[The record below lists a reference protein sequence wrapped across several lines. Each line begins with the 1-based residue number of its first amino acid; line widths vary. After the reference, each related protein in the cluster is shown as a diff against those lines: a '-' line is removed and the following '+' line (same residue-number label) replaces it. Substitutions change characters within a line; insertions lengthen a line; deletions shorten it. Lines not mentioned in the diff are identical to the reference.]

1 MLKQLILVGLGGG
14 IGSMLRFLTS
24 VITAKY
30 YSNAFPLATFIVN
43 VAGCFLIGLLIGL
56 FSQNIQSNLH
66 LKLLFITGF
75 CGGYTTFSAFAAENI
90 TLIQNNSYL
99 VAILYIGLS
108 VLVGLLAVW
117 VGVLLSK
124 FWS

>member
-43 VAGCFLIGLLIGL
+43 VVGCFLIGLLIGL

-117 VGVLLSK
+117 AGVLLSK